1 MSKKYYFILFL
12 VVALAGHI
20 LFFASFTIRKP
31 FTRAVKHPPRIE
43 ISYVETERLELTFD
57 RGGRKI
63 YTKVLGAA
71 DKTFYAMP
79 SRDGFSAKYLAPL
92 RTAYAPC
99 LADGDAAA
107 VVKGVFDDGG
117 MRQVSSLDPAY
128 CVIPERERVLQV
140 QRWVHEVDAAAG
152 QPPAQKEAARM
163 PQVLID
169 GPIAARG
176 LSSRLIPFFGKA
188 QRILDMT
195 SAGQEARSDNLRIR
209 CWVDAGGIVKFAMVE
224 KSSGASRTDGVYLNA
239 LKSWRFSPRRQPG
252 VFDTG
257 TITFIFE

>member
-1 MSKKYYFILFL
+1 MRLLQKTSGELFYRGKNIFLLQGQESMDLRKKMQIIFQDPFSSLNPRKTIESILSEAY
-12 VVALAGHI
+12 VIHKAGTKKQIH
-20 LFFASFTIRKP
+20 
-31 FTRAVKHPPRIE
+31 E
-43 ISYVETERLELTFD
+43 
-57 RGGRKI
+57 
-63 YTKVLGAA
+63 KVLSLC
-71 DKTFYAMP
+71 DML
-79 SRDGFSAKYLAPL
+79 DIPL
-92 RTAYAPC
+92 NLLDHYPHE
-99 LADGDAAA
+99 L
-107 VVKGVFDDGG
+107 DGG